1 MKAQINSQKSV
12 RNQVSKMVLVGLAAI
27 FSLVLTGYSV
37 KALDLKDQF
46 LPSYNYCKM
55 AIYLNE
61 QHSESKIAKSANSAN
76 NVEVNTPTKSSTN
89 NVVVDPKVEEIEFAL
104 PIKEYNAKEFV
115 DPEMDHE
122 IENWMN
128 SDIQEPNEDAVS
140 ESELQI
146 QGYNA
151 KDFTDAEM
159 ALEIEK
165 WNTTEKFLNE
175 VEATTAKQ
183 ADMEIEKYAQKLI
196 FIQNN
201 PSKPS
206 VETTDEEF
214 FKSAE
219 EETAQ
224 EAELQIEKYASRQIA
239 QLQNNSGNEIA
250 GNENQK

>member
-61 QHSESKIAKSANSAN
+61 QHSESATSDRINA
-76 NVEVNTPTKSSTN
+76 EVNLSN
-89 NVVVDPKVEEIEFAL
+89 NPSDPNVKADADVELELSL
-104 PIKEYNAKEFV
+104 PVEEYNAKEFV
-115 DPEMDHE
+115 DPEMEHE

-128 SDIQEPNEDAVS
+128 SDIQAPNEDAVS

-175 VEATTAKQ
+175 AEATTAKQ
-183 ADMEIEKYAQKLI
+183 ADMKIEKYAQKLI

-201 PSKPS
+201 PSKLS